1 MCTDVG
7 RHRTVWSGVGVG
19 WTGHAI
25 PPHAIR
31 HVTSVH
37 VHVGELD
44 RRGALTLL
52 CRSRVPAPPVDARK
66 IGSSTLWCHARPISA
81 GQFWDGPAYSV
92 LS

>member
-19 WTGHAI
+19 WTGRAI

-37 VHVGELD
+37 VRVGELD

-52 CRSRVPAPPVDARK
+52 CRSRVPVPPVDARK
-66 IGSSTLWCHARPISA
+66 IDSSTLCRSRRISA
-81 GQFWDGPAYSV
+81 HQYSLVPLTAY
-92 LS
+92 